1 MKNKP
6 VTHRY
11 RSAKTG
17 RFVSKKVAKRRPATT
32 VSESFCSHAGQMG
45 KRYCKHCGKRLPKF
59 DFPVPGKKFPNNF

>member
-6 VTHRY
+6 NSYRY

-32 VSESFCSHAGQMG
+32 IRERV
-45 KRYCKHCGKRLPKF
+45 
-59 DFPVPGKKFPNNF
+59 KK